1 VKGIWKRA
9 AACFLV
15 IVAVGT
21 LGFGCGEG
29 GGKEKTIV
37 IGLMTDMTGPS
48 GSFYASVLY
57 AVQDATRYVNEEEPI
72 PGAKIKIEI
81 WDERSDASRIIPG
94 YDWLKYRGAK
104 VILSPQPE
112 VPETL
117 KAFAERDKVPV
128 FTWASSEVIVQPP
141 GWVFCVNANV
151 PDMMHSLLKYV
162 SDQWPN
168 YPTRPKIAYVG
179 WSITPCQI
187 QANAL
192 KDYCQ
197 ANPDEFELVGTYL
210 PPVGTSIWAGEIEAT
225 KGCDYVFPMFANYVR
240 DFRARGYRA
249 TLLSAAVIA
258 SGSFGAFVDLC
269 GWEDVDG
276 TIESQST
283 GWWNEQYPLAEL
295 AKEVLHS
302 YRPSQEQEIMHEG
315 MMYSGIFH
323 GAYMMYDIV
332 RQAVE
337 EVGADNFDGQAF
349 YDAAVKFNKS
359 YEGLYEVGFTQTER
373 TATKYYAI
381 YKWSAEQ
388 NGLVKLTGWLPL
400 TD

>member
-1 VKGIWKRA
+1 
-9 AACFLV
+9 
-15 IVAVGT
+15 
-21 LGFGCGEG
+21 
-29 GGKEKTIV
+29 
-37 IGLMTDMTGPS
+37 MTDMTGPS

-57 AVQDATRYVNEEEPI
+57 AVQDATRYVNDEEPI
-72 PGAKIKIEI
+72 PGVRIKIEV
-81 WDERSDASRIIPG
+81 WDERSDASRILPG
-94 YDWLKYRGAK
+94 YEWLKERGAK
-104 VILSPQPE
+104 VIVSPQPE

-117 KAFAERDKVPV
+117 KPFAERDKVPV

-210 PPVGTSIWAGEIEAT
+210 PPVGTSIWAGEIQAT

-337 EVGADNFDGQAF
+337 EVGAENFDGQAF
-349 YDAAVKFNKS
+349 YDAAVKFKKS
-359 YEGLYEVGFTQTER
+359 YEGLYEVGFTETER

-388 NGLVKLTGWLPL
+388 DGLVKLTGWLPL